1 MPINLVGG
9 SALMRLQNNKEPLIK
24 RLNKDY
30 APRIEDAVTRSELAG
45 EQYVALG
52 TLGGLVRNLTK
63 AALAI
68 QNPVINPFDKKMANI
83 TTTDTSR
90 PNNYISVETTPKA
103 SKMSFDVRVNAVAT
117 ASKMIIGKG
126 GTLNIRSV
134 GNMFNGE
141 LTVGVDGVNSVVKL
155 NGGESLQQI
164 IDSINNKFAD
174 NGVKASAISLKI
186 DGANDNDNDK
196 YNIVISSQELGEKV
210 LTFNWNPTGKFNPFT
225 GLIQP
230 HSGNYL
236 LETLNITGTKA
247 DITVDGR
254 QIAPQ
259 DSNVFKDIMTGVTIN
274 ALTPNIGG
282 LGGDVTKTQTVNIGP
297 DTTKTGVFEDINK
310 FFIAY
315 NKLKVFVAKMTEKTS
330 EKDYADTA
338 VLHNTSEIRQASY
351 LLDSVFSN
359 GSIISNGKYKSLVEV
374 GIGLAPAADIDDA
387 PCGTDILTTIDSTA
401 LDNALNNHFDDFTA
415 LFRGGLKVT
424 TNSKRGST
432 LNLSYFKN
440 KLDSDIFK
448 KPMTVKIWPGAAP
461 GDVIQK
467 KVDKLDEYGNKIID
481 LKNPNNFVKIDKLD
495 LAGNKIIDP
504 DNPDNFVKVD
514 LLDVHGNKIPD
525 PYNQGSFLK
534 IDAVYPYPHIP
545 GGDVNNKVI
554 DPDTPHNFVKE
565 DKLDEYGNKI
575 IDLKNPN
582 NYIKVEAYG
591 VEVSIPGIT
600 DKNLNNLGKPI
611 NVPIL
616 GTYTRKDNET
626 YGYISFEGTELEGLR
641 LQWDALNVSSNLSTV
656 SVENPRGEPETFTI
670 ELTQGLADVVYFKS
684 NDLMS
689 EDGTR
694 GTILTGS
701 ELMHSKVKKLSIEKT
716 KLEDTLE
723 TKLDEIEMQF
733 AKIEQMSILNDIFL
747 DAISDIINP
756 SN

>member
-1 MPINLVGG
+1 MPINPVGG
-9 SALMRLQNNKEPLIK
+9 SALMRLQNYKEPLIK

-30 APRIEDAVTRSELAG
+30 APRIEDSVTRSELAG

-83 TTTDTSR
+83 TSTDTTH

-103 SKMSFDVRVNAVAT
+103 SQMAFDVRVNAVAT
-117 ASKMIIGKG
+117 ASKMIISKG

-134 GNMFNGE
+134 GNIFNGE
-141 LTVGVDGVNSVVKL
+141 LTVGVDGINSVIKL
-155 NGGESLQQI
+155 NAGDSLQQI
-164 IDSINNKFAD
+164 IDNINNKFAD
-174 NGVKASAISLKI
+174 KGVKANAVPLKI
-186 DGANDNDNDK
+186 NDANDN

-210 LTFNWNPTGKFNPFT
+210 LSCNWVPIGLSPFT
-225 GLIQP
+225 GLPYPANSLI
-230 HSGNYL
+230 
-236 LETLNITGTKA
+236 ETANTLGKQANIT
-247 DITVDGR
+247 IDGG
-254 QIAPQ
+254 QIALQ
-259 DSNVFKDIMTGVTIN
+259 DSNVFKDIMPGVTIK

-338 VLHNTSEIRQASY
+338 VLHSTSEIRQASY

-359 GSIISNGKYKSLVEV
+359 GSIIGNGKYKSLVEV
-374 GIGLAPAADIDDA
+374 GIGLAPASDIDDA
-387 PCGTDILTTIDSTA
+387 PCGTDILTTIDPTA

-440 KLDSDIFK
+440 KLDSDVFK
-448 KPMTVKIWPGAAP
+448 KPMTIKIWPGAGP

-481 LKNPNNFVKIDKLD
+481 P
-495 LAGNKIIDP
+495 
-504 DNPDNFVKVD
+504 
-514 LLDVHGNKIPD
+514 
-525 PYNQGSFLK
+525 
-534 IDAVYPYPHIP
+534 
-545 GGDVNNKVI
+545 
-554 DPDTPHNFVKE
+554 E
-565 DKLDEYGNKI
+565 
-575 IDLKNPN
+575 NPN
-582 NYIKVEAYG
+582 NYIKVDAYG

-600 DKNLNNLGKPI
+600 DKNLNNLGEPI
-611 NVPIL
+611 NMPIL
-616 GTYTRKDNET
+616 GTYSRKDNET

-641 LQWDALNVSSNLSTV
+641 LQWDALNVSSDPSTI
-656 SVENPRGEPETFTI
+656 SVDNPRGEPETFII